1 MVKIVISCV
10 VDNHP
15 KYIMQCWNWLASLHA
30 VGSFDRAEIVVH
42 HTPQVATEDLRF
54 FEQMGAKLS
63 LVQPFGHDDARF
75 CNKIR
80 QLETNAF
87 QDADYVILSDT
98 DIVFADCPTQ
108 YANGNKVKGKIVD
121 LPNPP
126 LSVCEDI
133 ISRAGIRVGCHWVKT
148 DFSPFDL
155 TIPTNFN
162 GGLYIIPAV
171 YLSALRTAWQ
181 KWAYFCLN
189 QSDILGPWKHHADQ
203 LGFALAMLENNL
215 PFEALKY
222 TDNFPTHF
230 GQECYNTVVHDK
242 ISAFHYHNNLDAS
255 GYLQPIG
262 IKWVDAQIDAVNCL
276 IAPFRRRTFNNRIFW
291 DFRYKDNPELG
302 SGVGSRGEVLD
313 YKRRLIAP
321 YMKVFADSRITDIG
335 CGDIEATRHSC
346 VQNYLGVDQSSE
358 AISIARGKRPDWEFS
373 TTNISEIDDDSA
385 DLVICLD
392 LLIHIRESEHYNATI
407 NDLIRISS
415 SYLIVSG
422 YDENQGSH
430 GMIFFHESLSKSLK
444 RHDSINNVFELGRY
458 RDVVVFLA
466 EKKSE
471 NNVHDNDISVKQLS
485 WGIMETMFNDTLLG
499 LVSLSRRKI
508 GFFPKTI
515 IRTIEYPWFAK
526 QMEDASGQTILD
538 VGAGVNVLPFWLAD
552 KGAHVVTI
560 DSHPNSRSLSEMHKW
575 NEWGFLDYS
584 MIDKRI
590 KSIHGDVM
598 SFDHDALF
606 DFIYSVSV
614 VEHMSAINRRASLAR
629 LAPMLKQGGRLLL
642 SVDLVPGED
651 ALWPLSEGENVDDE
665 GMHGSMWNLM
675 DEIRSVNLTI
685 LEWVVR
691 REIPES
697 RTDLLFVIAVRSEDN
712 PETGKKQPPYQ
723 STKIMAVKD
732 LQREVEQLLHS
743 RSWRLTKPLRK
754 ICGIIRQLSAPKNN
768 G

>member
-1 MVKIVISCV
+1 MIKIVISCV
-10 VDNHP
+10 LDNHP

-30 VGSFDRAEIVVH
+30 AGSFDRAEIVVH
-42 HTPQVATEDLRF
+42 HTPQVTTEDLRL
-54 FEQMGAKLS
+54 FEKMGAKLI
-63 LVQPFGHDDARF
+63 LVQPFGYDDARF

-80 QLETNAF
+80 QLKTNAF
-87 QDADYVILSDT
+87 EGADYVILSDT
-98 DIVFADCPTQ
+98 DIVFANCPTQ

-121 LPNPP
+121 HPNPP
-126 LSVCEDI
+126 LSVCHDI
-133 ISRAGIRVGCHWVKT
+133 ISRAGIRDSFQVVKT
-148 DFSPFDL
+148 DFSHSDL

-162 GGLYIIPAV
+162 GGLYIIPADS
-171 YLSALRTAWQ
+171 LPTLRTAWE

-189 QSDILGPWKHHADQ
+189 QGDILGPYKHHADQ

-215 PFEALKY
+215 PFETLSRK
-222 TDNFPTHF
+222 DNFPTHF
-230 GQECYNTVVHDK
+230 RQEYYALIAYDK

-262 IKWVDAQIDAVNCL
+262 IEWVDAQIDAVNNL
-276 IAPFRRRTFNNRIFW
+276 IAPFRRQTFNNRVFW
-291 DFRYKDNPELG
+291 NFRYKHNPELG
-302 SGVGSRGEVLD
+302 SGIGSRGEILD
-313 YKRRLIAP
+313 YKRRLITP
-321 YMKVFADSRITDIG
+321 YMKVFTDGRITDIG

-346 VQNYLGVDQSSE
+346 ARNYLGVDRSSE
-358 AISIARGKRPDWEFS
+358 AVLIAREKRPDWEFS
-373 TTNISEIDDDSA
+373 TTSISDIDDNSA

-392 LLIHIRESEHYNATI
+392 LLIHIRESEHYNATV

-415 SYLIVSG
+415 SHIIVSG
-422 YDENQGSH
+422 YDEIQGSH
-430 GMIFFHESLSKSLK
+430 GMIFFHESLSKSL
-444 RHDSINNVFELGRY
+444 RQHDAINNVFELGRY

-466 EKKSE
+466 EKKSA
-471 NNVHDNDISVKQLS
+471 NNMHDNDISVKQLS
-485 WGIMETMFNDTLLG
+485 WAVMETMFNDTLLS

-526 QMEDASGQTILD
+526 QMEGAFGQTILD

-560 DSHPNSRSLSEMHKW
+560 DSHPNSRSLTEMHKW

-584 MIDKRI
+584 IIDDRI

-598 SFDHDALF
+598 SFDHDAVF

-614 VEHMSAINRRASLAR
+614 VEHMSAINRRASIAR

-651 ALWPLSEGENVDDE
+651 ALWPLSEGMNVDEE
-665 GMHGSMWNLM
+665 GMHGSMWDLM
-675 DEIRSVNLTI
+675 NEIRSVNLTI
-685 LEWVVR
+685 LEWCVR

-697 RTDLLFVIAVRSEDN
+697 RTDLLFVVAIRSENDH
-712 PETGKKQPPYQ
+712 EADKKQPQYP
-723 STKIMAVKD
+723 STKAQEVNS
-732 LQREVEQLLHS
+732 LQLQIDDLLHS
-743 RSWRLTKPLRK
+743 RSWRITKPLRK
-754 ICGIIRQLSAPKNN
+754 LSGFIRQLLTSK
-768 G
+768 